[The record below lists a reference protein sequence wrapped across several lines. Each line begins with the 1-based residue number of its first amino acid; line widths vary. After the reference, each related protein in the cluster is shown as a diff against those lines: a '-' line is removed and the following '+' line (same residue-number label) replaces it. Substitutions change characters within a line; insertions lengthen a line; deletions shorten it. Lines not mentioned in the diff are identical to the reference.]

1 MSSEIAF
8 TIADGKIIISSL
20 TEKILLTEIEAKR
33 CLAGLIEM
41 AGKKGKSTYKVRV
54 CRGLE
59 IANFQNYLNF
69 EFPRKIYPMQKAGEL
84 EPFMTNLSASI
95 KETFGEAVKPAAR
108 CH

>member
-8 TIADGKIIISSL
+8 SIADGKITLSSL
-20 TEKILLTEIEAKR
+20 TEKLLLTEVEAKR
-33 CLAGLIEM
+33 CLAGLAEM
-41 AGKKGKSTYKVRV
+41 AGKKGKSTYKLRI

-69 EFPRKIYPMQKAGEL
+69 EFPRKIYPMKKAIEL
-84 EPFMTNLSASI
+84 ETFMSDLNVSM
-95 KETFGEAVKPAAR
+95 KEAFGEVIKPVAR